1 MTAAAWEFYDT
12 FKKYMADGTLD
23 LDTDIF
29 KLSLHKSTSNASLAT
44 LSSYASLDN
53 EVTNG
58 NGYTTGGKSMVST
71 TWSVGVSASEM
82 RFDWRTSG
90 TIWTASGGSISS
102 IMYGVI
108 RESAGKLVAWSKL
121 SSSIFAV
128 TDGNTLTI
136 TPSANG
142 VFELN

>member
-1 MTAAAWEFYDT
+1 MAAAAWAFYNK
-12 FKKYMADGTLD
+12 FKEYMADGTLD

-29 KLSLHKSTSNASLAT
+29 QLSLHKSTSNASTAT
-44 LSSYASLDN
+44 LSTYASLDN
-53 EVTNG
+53 EVTQA
-58 NGYTTGGKSMVST
+58 NGYLTGGKTLSAT
-71 TWSVGVSASEM
+71 TWSVGASASEM
-82 RFDWRTSG
+82 RFDATAA
-90 TIWTASGGSISS
+90 IWTASGGSVTS
-102 IMYGVI
+102 IMYAVI

-121 SSSIFAV
+121 SSSVFAV